1 VDRKSTAHG
10 KESAMPESQT
20 SADVLLIID
29 AAALLSGESAA
40 DSCYALCTGL
50 DSLLTSND
58 GQLHLNAMPGK
69 RVSFRWSPT
78 SVRGEQA
85 IMLNLQLP
93 DDDVLTDLVLKTNP
107 DATLFVPQMEDPTKL
122 ETRTTHDACWEVD
135 VVAEGSVDMQI
146 EAIVTDRNAEVIGTF
161 RWPLSIVA
169 G

>member
-1 VDRKSTAHG
+1 
-10 KESAMPESQT
+10 MPESQT

-29 AAALLSGESAA
+29 AAALLAGASAS
-40 DSCYALCTGL
+40 DCCYALCTGL
-50 DSLLTSND
+50 DSLLTSNG
-58 GQLHLNAMPGK
+58 GQLHLNAIPGE
-69 RVSFRWSPT
+69 RVSIRWSPT

-85 IMLNLQLP
+85 ILLDLHLP
-93 DDDVLTDLVLKTNP
+93 NDDVLSNLVLTTNP
-107 DATLFVPQMEDPTKL
+107 DVTLFVPQMDDPTKL
-122 ETRTTHDACWEVD
+122 ETRTTLDACWEVD